1 MNPTGPDNAGSAVAD
16 SDSGVRGP
24 EPEAGRHEIESERA
38 TAMGHVAA
46 RTDSA
51 PSPASGSAKT
61 GQGAGIGFVGS
72 GIGIGWEEA
81 SIGVESS
88 TVAHSAQ
95 ARIDPR
101 LIESCVVQPEPGPSA
116 AATAEVVWRGGWKER
131 LAGTAYVDGIVRF
144 PVYSSQQ
151 AGNYHVPSA
160 VRWA

>member
-1 MNPTGPDNAGSAVAD
+1 M
-16 SDSGVRGP
+16 RGP
-24 EPEAGRHEIESERA
+24 EAEPGRHEIESERA
-38 TAMGHVAA
+38 IAMGHVAA

-51 PSPASGSAKT
+51 PSPAPGSAKT

-88 TVAHSAQ
+88 TAAHSAQ
-95 ARIDPR
+95 VRIDPR

>member
-1 MNPTGPDNAGSAVAD
+1 M
-16 SDSGVRGP
+16 RGL
-24 EPEAGRHEIESERA
+24 EPEAGRHEIEPERA
-38 TAMGHVAA
+38 IAMGHVAA

-51 PSPASGSAKT
+51 PSPAPGSAKT

-81 SIGVESS
+81 SIAVESS
-88 TVAHSAQ
+88 TAVHSAQ
-95 ARIDPR
+95 AGTVPR

-116 AATAEVVWRGGWKER
+116 AATAEVESRGGWKER
-131 LAGTAYVDGIVRF
+131 LVGIVHVDGIARR
-144 PVYSSQQ
+144 PVYSSQK